1 MLKLSQAILDSMLG
15 AVCISIELDE
25 LLNMSPYG
33 PDYTNPA
40 LVDPKAQLEFL
51 RPRLCNLKPAT
62 GATAAGGRE
71 VLRRFGAQSLRALA
85 PQVSRVQGFRVYG
98 LGFRVQGL
106 GKYEYPL
113 IVVVPFV
120 MIIVQTPK
128 LGYSRLGNSGFT
140 VRNVGLIP

>member
-25 LLNMSPYG
+25 LLNMSPCG

-40 LVDPKAQLEFL
+40 LTDAKSQLEFL

-98 LGFRVQGL
+98 LGF
-106 GKYEYPL
+106 
-113 IVVVPFV
+113 
-120 MIIVQTPK
+120 
-128 LGYSRLGNSGFT
+128 
-140 VRNVGLIP
+140 